1 MIQVCIARDSGIN
14 CESQTKLSTQ
24 PGEKNGKGKWLA
36 RVGGEIRE
44 IGREVMANGKRKKK
58 KRKKETRLGCAANMQ
73 IIDVFII
80 QL

>member
-36 RVGGEIRE
+36 RVGGGNKGNGTRSNGQWKEKE
-44 IGREVMANGKRKKK
+44 EEEEEGNSIGLCCEYANY
-58 KRKKETRLGCAANMQ
+58 
-73 IIDVFII
+73 
-80 QL
+80 

>member
-1 MIQVCIARDSGIN
+1 MVS
-14 CESQTKLSTQ
+14 
-24 PGEKNGKGKWLA
+24 KGW
-36 RVGGEIRE
+36 GGEIRE